1 MNSLYLTITLIYIH
15 HFISETKNVKCLKIN
30 LNRKPKNILIK
41 TNLLKI
47 LGSTEDESA
56 RAGTMINYFVLL
68 SVINNT

>member
-1 MNSLYLTITLIYIH
+1 MPEN
-15 HFISETKNVKCLKIN
+15 KLKQEA
-30 LNRKPKNILIK
+30 KNILIK

-68 SVINNT
+68 SVINTT